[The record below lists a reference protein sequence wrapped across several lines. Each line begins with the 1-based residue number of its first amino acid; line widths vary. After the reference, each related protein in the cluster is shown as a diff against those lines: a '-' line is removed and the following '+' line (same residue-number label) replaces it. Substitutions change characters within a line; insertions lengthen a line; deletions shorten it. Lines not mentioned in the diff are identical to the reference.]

1 VKTPFSWSK
10 LRLVN
15 KDASPARPIKYRFL
29 QADQVRFALQ
39 LGLLLL
45 LSFGLRLLFLDN
57 FIWGY
62 DEGIH
67 VLLAKLLAADYTP
80 YTQLFVSYPP
90 LFVWSLEWPWRIW
103 QTVAALQ
110 LTMTLYALLGL
121 VAVGLIAYRLAGKL
135 AGLLAAFFLSVSA
148 TYLDGSRAVM
158 TEVPSVGVAALAVA
172 LAAIYYWTGRRGW
185 LFGSGLL
192 LAASLMLKI
201 LSPFILAL
209 ILLLPLVRRMA
220 PWWQQP
226 PARSTTGR
234 LAGDGV
240 EASAGPPPKGS
251 TPYAPDA
258 TMSSIT
264 AQDIKAL
271 LIDGAVFAAGLLLPL
286 GLVLLLYDAEAM
298 FRQVIAFRLDS
309 RITYEDD
316 WTDNIE
322 ILLTFGR
329 SNLALILAAAWGFG
343 LIWQR
348 QRRAGWFVP
357 LWLILALAFS
367 LIQVPLRE
375 KHLPL
380 LLPPLTTLA
389 GLALAHGLR
398 FPLSPPNRGAGGV
411 QQTEEINQP
420 SPPTRGAGAVW
431 AVALLLAA
439 LYFWQLGSDFTAF
452 SRITTQPLNQDEQ
465 RLTGYLQRFTSP
477 ADCLITDNPTLAFFA
492 DRLTPPNLSEVSSA
506 RLRTGYL
513 TYDELVA
520 ATQTYGCQVVAPV
533 DRRLKRTRAD
543 FIEWSKQ
550 NFVGLWLYDGG
561 TEILLAQ
568 PLANPQPAHRSQ
580 VKLGEQVELVGFELI
595 EADQALYVSLYWQAL
610 QPLDQDYTVFV
621 HLRDEANQTLANA
634 DHQPYDGLVPTSRW
648 PVGRAIKETIRLDL
662 PPDLPKGPSQVMVG
676 MYLPATLE
684 RLPVQ
689 PDHSGENAI
698 ILQLPYN
705 P

>member
-1 VKTPFSWSK
+1 MDRNGS
-10 LRLVN
+10 L
-15 KDASPARPIKYRFL
+15 ARPMKYFFL
-29 QADQVRFALQ
+29 QADHARFALQ

-45 LSFGLRLLFLDN
+45 VSFGLRLLFLDN

-80 YTQLFVSYPP
+80 YTELFVSYPP

-103 QTVAALQ
+103 QTVTALQ
-110 LTMTLYALLGL
+110 LTMTFYALLGL

-172 LAAIYYWTGRRGW
+172 FAAIYYWTGRRGW
-185 LFGSGLL
+185 LFLSGLL

-209 ILLLPLVRRMA
+209 ILLLPLVRRFG
-220 PWWQQP
+220 PLWQP
-226 PARSTTGR
+226 ALARSATGR
-234 LAGDGV
+234 FAGLTRLKV
-240 EASAGPPPKGS
+240 E
-251 TPYAPDA
+251 
-258 TMSSIT
+258 
-264 AQDIKAL
+264 DIKAL
-271 LIDGAVFAAGLLLPL
+271 LIDGLVFAAGLLLPL
-286 GLVLLLYDAEAM
+286 GLILLLYDAKAM
-298 FRQVIAFRLDS
+298 YHQVITFRLDS

-322 ILLTFGR
+322 MLLTFGR
-329 SNLALILAAAWGFG
+329 SNLALILAAAWGLG

-380 LLPPLTTLA
+380 LLPPLTILA
-389 GLALAHGLR
+389 GLGLAHGLHQLR
-398 FPLSPPNRGAGGV
+398 SPFSPSNRGVKGARGVQQPSPPNRGAGGV
-411 QQTEEINQP
+411 
-420 SPPTRGAGAVW
+420 RGA
-431 AVALLLAA
+431 ALLLAA
-439 LYFWQLGSDFTAF
+439 LYLWQLGSEFTAF
-452 SRITTQPLNQDEQ
+452 SRVTTQPLNQDEQ
-465 RLTGYLQRFTSP
+465 RLTEYLQRFTSP

-520 ATQTYGCQVVAPV
+520 ATQSYGCQVVAPV
-533 DRRLKRTRAD
+533 DKRLKRTRAD
-543 FIEWSKQ
+543 FVEWSKQ

-568 PLANPQPAHRSQ
+568 PLANPQPAHFSR

-595 EADQALYVSLYWQAL
+595 EVDQALYISLYWQAL
-610 QPLDQDYTVFV
+610 QPLDQDYTIFV

-648 PVGRAIKETIRLDL
+648 PAGRAIKETIRLDL

-689 PDHSGENAI
+689 PDHSGENAV